1 MFHVELRQFPHNL
14 NRFNLQG
21 RELIPI
27 VEPWVREKVLDYGER
42 KWSPHEARLTILEG
56 PELPIDELSM
66 GRGWRTAERE
76 SEDVTERILR
86 EASDAIAAA
95 EAAEAAEAAAA
106 AAPTAAAPHTP
117 GAPVTARPAAPDG
130 EVAPPPDP
138 LALGVALGSLLGADP
153 SALLAA
159 WRAIAARAPGL
170 SPSESLALAER
181 EIGSPGAAPDSAH
194 GR

>member
-14 NRFNLQG
+14 NRFNLDG

-42 KWSPHEARLTILEG
+42 KWSPHQARLTILEG
-56 PELPIDELSM
+56 PELPLDELSM
-66 GRGWRTAERE
+66 GRGWRSAERE
-76 SEDVTERILR
+76 SQDVTDRILR
-86 EASDAIAAA
+86 EARDAIAAA
-95 EAAEAAEAAAA
+95 EAAGA
-106 AAPTAAAPHTP
+106 AAPPAAAPASAAALHAPGTP
-117 GAPVTARPAAPDG
+117 VSARP
-130 EVAPPPDP
+130 VAPAGEAGTLSDP
-138 LALGVALGSLLGADP
+138 LALGVALGSLLGPDP

-181 EIGSPGAAPDSAH
+181 EIGPSGAAPDSAH